1 MLFTSDIEDSLRQA
15 TVLVN
20 TLSVHD
26 PDGVDSLST
35 VEDLEAFLAEFPTS
49 GTRDDPER
57 ELVRM
62 RSLRRHLRGL
72 WEAETDD
79 EAAEIVNDMLRRGRA
94 LPQLQRH
101 DDYGWHIHAASDDD
115 PLWSRTE
122 VDTAMAFVELLR
134 AGEFERVKRCHA
146 DDCEAVLIDLSR
158 NRSKQYCDTGNCGN
172 RTNVRAYRA
181 RLAELTETQA
191 IRLAEIE
198 AAEEAAAS
206 SAND

>member
-1 MLFTSDIEDSLRQA
+1 MLFTSDVEASLRQA

-20 TLSVHD
+20 TLPVHD

-35 VEDLEAFLAEFPTS
+35 TDDLDVFLAEFPTQGS
-49 GTRDDPER
+49 RDDPDR

-62 RSLRRHLRGL
+62 RSLRRHLRRL
-72 WEAETDD
+72 WEVESED
-79 EAAEIVNDMLRRGRA
+79 EAVEIVNEMLRRGRA

-122 VDTAMAFVELLR
+122 VDVAMAFVELLR
-134 AGEFERVKRCHA
+134 ADEFERVKRCVA
-146 DDCEAVLIDLSR
+146 EDCEAVLIDLSR

-181 RLAELTETQA
+181 RQAETQA
-191 IRLAEIE
+191 IDLPG
-198 AAEEAAAS
+198 
-206 SAND
+206 